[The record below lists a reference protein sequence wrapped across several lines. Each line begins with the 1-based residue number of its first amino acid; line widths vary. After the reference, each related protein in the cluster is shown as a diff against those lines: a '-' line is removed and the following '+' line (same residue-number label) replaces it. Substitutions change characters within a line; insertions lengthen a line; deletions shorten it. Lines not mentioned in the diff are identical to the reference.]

1 MAELHE
7 TLMGKRL
14 IEKVFPD
21 IADNLAKIAIAMEQQ
36 SIDTIGISIC
46 YYLDENDKK
55 VYDIEHM
62 QNEFEQ
68 KLKELTS

>member
-14 IEKVFPD
+14 IERVFPD

>member
-7 TLMGKRL
+7 TLMGKKL